1 LPLNPCSEDLTM
13 NVENADIF
21 LAWAASVS
29 NKPVDPFLE
38 NARQFLLN
46 EPAPNQDNFVS
57 VFGDV
62 EYNSNQGF
70 TWAPKVR
77 AIAD

>member
-1 LPLNPCSEDLTM
+1 M
-13 NVENADIF
+13 NVESTDIF
-21 LAWAASVS
+21 LAWAAAVS
-29 NKPVDPFLE
+29 TKPVDPFLE

-46 EPAPNQDNFVS
+46 EPVKGGENLVS

-62 EYNSNQGF
+62 EYNSQHGF

-77 AIAD
+77 AIL